1 MLKIWY
7 EKRPFTFGSVFIFFF
22 MTIPILDR
30 VFIYPTMK
38 PQCNKQIGECDN
50 WIHNKETNHVRTT
63 KRGSGG
69 LHRNTPSNEYLQ
81 EQERAITDFGRKPNH
96 GKGLEKDY

>member
-30 VFIYPTMK
+30 IFIIPTMK
-38 PQCNKQIGECDN
+38 PQCSKQAKECDN
-50 WIHNKETNHVRTT
+50 WIHNKETNHVRTPQ
-63 KRGSGG
+63 RGSGG
-69 LHRNTPSNEYLQ
+69 LRRNTKTDDHMR
-81 EQERAITDFGRKPNH
+81 EQERAIKDFGRTS
-96 GKGLEKDY
+96 DY

>member
-7 EKRPFTFGSVFIFFF
+7 DKNPFTFGSVFIFFY
-22 MTIPILDR
+22 MTIPIVDQ
-30 VFIYPTMK
+30 VYMNPIMK
-38 PQCNKQIGECDN
+38 PECSEKVRACTD

-63 KRGSGG
+63 QRGSGG
-69 LHRNTPSNEYLQ
+69 LHRNTPSNEFLQ
-81 EQERAITDFGRKPNH
+81 EQERAITDFGRKPSY